1 MKRQKKYLFNII
13 NMRSKFKGL
22 YMKISAIN
30 YQTRPVFTGDKSTK
44 DKLKNAAGAAAIAL
58 ASMVPAAEANAQY
71 PIYPYSTYI
80 QVSNR
85 VKVPSSFKYGDAR
98 NVQTSKSR
106 EERFSEIDKNSNGIL
121 SENEV
126 VTTEI
131 NNWNAFN
138 PIMATTSMVYQ
149 WRNQF
154 RHLSQ
159 KYNEDPSNP
168 NTITY
173 SEYEAIM
180 DDYDS
185 QFEEPTIAAPL
196 IPLYP
201 YFYPPP
207 PPRHHH
213 PHHHRH

>member
-1 MKRQKKYLFNII
+1 
-13 NMRSKFKGL
+13 MR
-22 YMKISAIN
+22 ISAIN
-30 YQTRPVFTGDKSTK
+30 YQTQPVFTGEKSTK
-44 DKLKNAAGAAAIAL
+44 QKLKNAAGAAAIAL
-58 ASMVPAAEANAQY
+58 AAMAPAAEAEAQY

-80 QVSNR
+80 QVSHR

-98 NVQTSKSR
+98 NVQVSKSR
-106 EERFSEIDKNSNGIL
+106 EDRFAELDKNSNGIL

-131 NNWNAFN
+131 SNWNAFN
-138 PIMATTSMVYQ
+138 PMMATTSMVYQ

-154 RHLSQ
+154 RQVSQ
-159 KYNEDPSNP
+159 NYNEDGSNP

-173 SEYEAIM
+173 NEYEAIM

-185 QFEEPTIAAPL
+185 QFEEPTVVAPL
-196 IPLYP
+196 LPMYPYLYP
-201 YFYPPP
+201 PPPP

-213 PHHHRH
+213 HHHHRH